1 MDSYIA
7 ITLFGCFF
15 VLVFI
20 GVPISFSI
28 GIATVASMLLM
39 FPWDIAAITV
49 SQRLANGLDNFAL
62 LAIPFFIFAGTL
74 MNSGGIAI
82 RLINLAQVMV
92 GRVPGSLGHVNVLAN
107 MMFGSIS
114 GSAVAAAAAVGGTL
128 NPIQTKQGYDPAF
141 STAVNVSSCI
151 TGLLIPPSNVLI
163 VFSLTAGGVSVASL
177 FIAGYLPGILMGLA
191 VMIVCGIIAK
201 RRGYPLSERATF
213 LTAGG
218 VSVASLFI
226 AGYLPGILMGL
237 AVMIVCGIIAKRRG
251 YPLSERATFAQACKA
266 FLDALP
272 SLLLVFIVMGG
283 ILGGIFTATE
293 ASAIA
298 VVYTFILSVLV
309 YREVKWRHLP
319 KLILESV
326 VTTSI
331 VLLLIGFSVGMS
343 WAMTNA
349 DIPYMIS
356 DALMG
361 ISDNPLIILLLINI
375 VLLIVGIFM
384 DMTPAVLIFT
394 PIFLPIAQELGMDPV
409 HFGIMMVANLCIGL
423 LTPPVGSALFVG
435 CSISGVKI
443 QHLIKPLLPF
453 YAALLVALMMITYIP
468 QISLFIPQ
476 LLGLM

>member
-1 MDSYIA
+1 MESYIA
-7 ITLFGCFF
+7 LTLFGSFF
-15 VLVFI
+15 FLVFL
-20 GVPISFSI
+20 GLPISFAI
-28 GIATVASMLLM
+28 GISTLASMLLM
-39 FPWDIAAITV
+39 FPWDVAVITV
-49 SQRLANGLDNFAL
+49 AQRLANGLDSFAL

-82 RLINLAQVMV
+82 RLINLAQIMV
-92 GRVPGSLGHVNVLAN
+92 GRIPGSLCHVNVLAN

-114 GSAVAAAAAVGGTL
+114 GSAVASAAAVGGTL
-128 NPIQTKQGYDPAF
+128 SPIQAKEGYDPAF

-177 FIAGYLPGILMGLA
+177 FMAGYIPGMLMGLS
-191 VMIVCGIIAK
+191 VMLVCWIIAK
-201 RRGYPLSERATF
+201 KRGYP
-213 LTAGG
+213 
-218 VSVASLFI
+218 VS
-226 AGYLPGILMGL
+226 PRPT
-237 AVMIVCGIIAKRRG
+237 C
-251 YPLSERATFAQACKA
+251 AQAAKA
-266 FLDALP
+266 FLDAMP
-272 SLLLVFIVMGG
+272 SLLLVIIVMGG

-298 VVYTFILSVLV
+298 VVYTFILSVLI
-309 YREVKWRHLP
+309 YREVKWGDLP
-319 KLILESV
+319 RLILESV

-356 DALMG
+356 DTLMG
-361 ISDNPLIILLLINI
+361 ISDNPLLILLMINV

-394 PIFLPIAQELGMDPV
+394 PIFLPIVQQLGMDPV
-409 HFGIMMVANLCIGL
+409 HFGIMMVANLCVGL

-435 CSISGVKI
+435 CSITGVKI

-453 YAALLVALMMITYIP
+453 YAALFVSLMMITYIP
-468 QISLFIPQ
+468 QISLFIPK